1 MNDSHKIPQVI
12 SRWKSKGV
20 ELISEKRVSG
30 EWEHPSVQQKT
41 NVILRSW
48 LNKQWKSSNCRPFNP
63 REKKLRKFNKLKN
76 NLIVQLHWKIFA
88 QRTYINT
95 NGVVHLLK
103 IFKYPMSFSTLPTS
117 WLMKPTHISILNFLG
132 LRHLNFWIEI
142 LMWMWMDLKCGASL
156 DEFSFAIR
164 RFY

>member
-1 MNDSHKIPQVI
+1 MNDSQKIPQVI
-12 SRWKSKGV
+12 SRWINKGV
-20 ELISEKRVSG
+20 GDWKRVSG

-63 REKKLRKFNKLKN
+63 REKKKIRKFNKLKN
-76 NLIVQLHWKIFA
+76 NLIAQLQWKIFA

-103 IFKYPMSFSTLPTS
+103 LFKYPMSISTLP
-117 WLMKPTHISILNFLG
+117 
-132 LRHLNFWIEI
+132 NFWFINKTSNLLTFQITTIFTLTRIENQPE
-142 LMWMWMDLKCGASL
+142 KFGP
-156 DEFSFAIR
+156 FSSTISFSHR
-164 RFY
+164 K